1 MKKVLVIFI
10 CLVVLFSAKITL
22 AEEVTLCDSLA
33 YAAEEIMFMRQ
44 ENRDVTK
51 IIESFRKNYRQEDF
65 EILCGLL
72 LSRYFVV
79 CCLWHTKNLVM
90 LQKKRKGMLLSISKT
105 EYIFGV

>member
-72 LSRYFVV
+72 LMAYEEPCYVTEEAKRDAVIDFKNRIY
-79 CCLWHTKNLVM
+79 LWCVTG
-90 LQKKRKGMLLSISKT
+90 KKGW
-105 EYIFGV
+105 